1 MGDESDSKLYVRI
14 TCSMCLGGIRKGIF
28 ENCSYCDLD
37 RKTYVEAS
45 FKTIVQNLKE
55 SLNDKQKESLI
66 KDIKMKAS
74 VAIIINKKDEVLILK
89 RMSPQKDYPSVWGF
103 PGGAVHSNEKPKQ
116 AAIRE
121 TKEETS
127 LDISGLKYV
136 CRKDQWIS
144 IYTSRNYEGEV
155 CLDFEHTDFVWVSL
169 DKVEDYETIPGT
181 KELMAKALKL

>member
-1 MGDESDSKLYVRI
+1 MSDESDLKLYVRI
-14 TCSMCLGGIRKGIF
+14 TCSMCLGGVRKGIF

-45 FKTIVQNLKE
+45 LKTITQNLKE
-55 SLNDKQKESLI
+55 SLNEKQKESLI
-66 KDIKMKAS
+66 KNIKMKAS
-74 VAIIINKKDEVLILK
+74 VVVIINKKDEVLILK
-89 RMSPQKDYPSVWGF
+89 RMSPQRDYPNIWGF
-103 PGGAVHSNEKPKQ
+103 PGGAAHSNEKPKQ

-127 LDISGLKYV
+127 LDISDLKYV

-155 CLDFEHTDFVWVSL
+155 CLDFEHTAFVWVSI

-181 KELMAKALKL
+181 KELMVKALKL

>member
-1 MGDESDSKLYVRI
+1 MGDESDPKLYARI
-14 TCSMCLGGIRKGIF
+14 TCSFCLGGIRKGIF

-45 FKTIVQNLKE
+45 YNTIVQNLKQ
-55 SLNDKQKESLI
+55 SLSEKQKESLVE
-66 KDIKMKAS
+66 DIKMKAS
-74 VAIIINKKDEVLILK
+74 IVILINKKDEILILR
-89 RMSPQKDYPSVWGF
+89 RMSPQRDYPNVWGF
-103 PGGAVHSNEKPKQ
+103 PGGAAHSDEKPKQ

-127 LDISGLKYV
+127 LDISALKYV

-155 CLDFEHTDFVWVSL
+155 CLDFEHTAFAWVSL
-169 DKVEDYETIPGT
+169 DKVNDYETIPGT

>member
-1 MGDESDSKLYVRI
+1 MGDESDPKLYVRI
-14 TCSMCLGGIRKGIF
+14 VCTMCLGGARKGIF

-45 FKTIVQNLKE
+45 FRTIVQSLKE
-55 SLNDKQKESLI
+55 SLNDKQKESLVE
-66 KDIKMKAS
+66 DIKMKAS

-89 RMSPQKDYPSVWGF
+89 RMSPQKDYPNVWGF
-103 PGGAVHSNEKPKQ
+103 PGGAAHSNEKSKQ

-127 LDISGLKYV
+127 LDISALKYV

-144 IYTSRNYEGEV
+144 IYISRNYEGEV
-155 CLDFEHTDFVWVSL
+155 CLDFEHTAFAWVPL
-169 DKVEDYETIPGT
+169 DKVDDYETIPGT